1 MRKTGPPA
9 AQGGEYTRLAGRIDA
24 EWFPLQPEGTREP
37 LQALG
42 RERRS
47 QVGVSEASLGM
58 QSEAGKPAVSGR
70 TWTWEQR
77 GMRAGGPPFRGGR
90 SCRQGLFP
98 PSIWPQTP

>member
-42 RERRS
+42 RE
-47 QVGVSEASLGM
+47 
-58 QSEAGKPAVSGR
+58 
-70 TWTWEQR
+70 
-77 GMRAGGPPFRGGR
+77 
-90 SCRQGLFP
+90 
-98 PSIWPQTP
+98 